1 MYLVSV
7 VHAGEVPVT
16 PDEASAWQRLC
27 PLSTDQLA
35 PVPALAGH
43 LDRPEVARRLAAA
56 DATRCPPDD
65 VLAELRDLGVTAV
78 FDPDTATAVHVNAL
92 NAVAARHSGSLAIT
106 LGVNALALLPLYVA
120 GTPEQCR
127 RAGAVLRRGGA
138 AALLLTE
145 LDNGSNL
152 ARTRTRAEPV
162 HGGHRL
168 TGEKHLINGGTRHDL
183 LVTLARVAG
192 TDDLGLFLAERDET
206 VTALPRWRTLP
217 AAAADISG
225 VRFTGTPADVIGAPG
240 RGRTCCNSRWRCP
253 GAGSARWP
261 PARRAGHWPTP
272 CGTPASGTS
281 TASRSSTSARSP
293 STCSGPPRSTCWS
306 RRRR

>member
-43 LDRPEVARRLAAA
+43 LDRPEVHRRLAAA

-120 GTPEQCR
+120 GTPSSADGPAPCC
-127 RAGAVLRRGGA
+127 GGA
-138 AALLLTE
+138 GPPPCSSPNSTTAAT
-145 LDNGSNL
+145 S
-152 ARTRTRAEPV
+152 
-162 HGGHRL
+162 
-168 TGEKHLINGGTRHDL
+168 
-183 LVTLARVAG
+183 
-192 TDDLGLFLAERDET
+192 LGPAPAPSRS
-206 VTALPRWRTLP
+206 P
-217 AAAADISG
+217 AA
-225 VRFTGTPADVIGAPG
+225 TG
-240 RGRTCCNSRWRCP
+240 
-253 GAGSARWP
+253 
-261 PARRAGHWPTP
+261 
-272 CGTPASGTS
+272 
-281 TASRSSTSARSP
+281 
-293 STCSGPPRSTCWS
+293 
-306 RRRR
+306 